1 MISFQGVGGIGASE
15 VGQRKVD
22 WTRQIAR
29 KMLERP
35 QPLVELVYEIVR
47 EQAEE
52 AMGAAPAGPDLR
64 GWQSLA
70 TDLASA
76 LRPHD
81 VELAERMRL
90 LAGRLRALVG
100 LMARVPTERLA
111 VRPTSRRV
119 LAAIIELGG
128 AGCTLADVREHTGL
142 SQSHMSNVVRALAAH
157 GFIKVEADVRD
168 GRGRRLSVTSAGRT
182 AMGRAEAHR
191 KDRFDV
197 NLTSKS
203 FRRQRGDAPLSY
215 DPAALLALDRMEMA
229 E

>member
-1 MISFQGVGGIGASE
+1 MGASE

-29 KMLERP
+29 KTLQRP
-35 QPLVELVYEIVR
+35 QPDVKLVYDLVR
-47 EQAEE
+47 EHAEE
-52 AMGAAPAGPDLR
+52 AMGAVPAGPDLR

-81 VELAERMRL
+81 PELAERARL

-100 LMARVPTERLA
+100 LMARAPVERLA

-119 LAAIIELGG
+119 LAAIVELGG
-128 AGCTLADVREHTGL
+128 AGCTLADVRGRTGL
-142 SQSHMSNVVRALAAH
+142 SQSHMSNVVRALSAH
-157 GFIKVEADVRD
+157 GFIEVEADVRD
-168 GRGRRLSVTSAGRT
+168 GRGRRLSVTSAGRA
-182 AMGRAEAHR
+182 AMGAEAR
-191 KDRFDV
+191 RRDRFDV
-197 NLTSKS
+197 NLTSEPS
-203 FRRQRGDAPLSY
+203 RRNRGDAPGSY
-215 DPAALLALDRMEMA
+215 DPALLVAHDRMEMA